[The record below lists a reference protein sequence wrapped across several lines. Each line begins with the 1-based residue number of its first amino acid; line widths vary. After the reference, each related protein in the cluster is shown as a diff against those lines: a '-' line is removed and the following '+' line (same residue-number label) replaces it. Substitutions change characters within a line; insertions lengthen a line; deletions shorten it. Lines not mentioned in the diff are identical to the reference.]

1 MDVMKA
7 VGTRALAM
15 IEENVRKGIGYDGR
29 QFLYSMKPFARPIP
43 KGFTRKRLKELAAA
57 ERIKPFRTKEGKLW
71 MVVMHGYRDYR
82 QMIGADPN
90 GDFLQVTGAMMR
102 NLNVID
108 ADDESVR
115 LGFDDP
121 VQARKAFYLSVTGAG
136 KSRRLWRFMG
146 ITQKQ
151 QNEIAQYAAGMLAGS
166 DIAKILGRMGKI

>member
-7 VGTRALAM
+7 VGARALAM
-15 IEENVRKGIGYDGR
+15 IEENVRRGVGYDGR

-43 KGFTRKRLKELAAA
+43 KGFTKKRLKELEAA
-57 ERIKPFRTKEGKLW
+57 ERIKRFRTKEGKLW

-90 GDFLQVTGAMMR
+90 GDFLQLTGAMMR

-108 ADDESVR
+108 SDVDTVR

-121 VQARKAFYLSVTGAG
+121 VQARKALYLSVTGAG

-151 QNEIAQYAAGMLAGS
+151 QNELTEYAAGMLVEA